1 MGSYVRRASAPVQV
15 IFKIFIYI
23 SCIYILKPAKFL
35 QNGIRFA
42 LVYARIKTEIMEIFF
57 LNKQHLK
64 RREMKQRITNS
75 LSTLLFL
82 ALAFVPLNAIGTE
95 ENLTP
100 GEGTKAAELNK
111 VVDED
116 RPELSADVA
125 FLSQYIW
132 RGYGLSKDSLVI
144 QPSITAGFKGFALNL
159 WGNLDT
165 NNEAYNGSK
174 WNETDLTF
182 SYGHSFGIVGLE
194 AGFIYYALDG
204 IDDSKEFYL
213 SAGVDVLLAPTLTV
227 YREVSTL
234 QGWYIDLG
242 LSHSF
247 ELPYEM
253 SLDLG
258 ATFAYYQSDNNNMV
272 EYRVDNT
279 PTHDRFS
286 GLHDG
291 SLSLGLAIPFY
302 KYFTVTPSIAW
313 AFPLSN
319 SASNEMTALSLDRRS
334 NHVFGGVTLSMAF

>member
-1 MGSYVRRASAPVQV
+1 M
-15 IFKIFIYI
+15 K
-23 SCIYILKPAKFL
+23 KKM
-35 QNGIRFA
+35 
-42 LVYARIKTEIMEIFF
+42 IKLLT
-57 LNKQHLK
+57 
-64 RREMKQRITNS
+64 
-75 LSTLLFL
+75 TLLFL
-82 ALAFVPLNAIGTE
+82 ALAFVPLNAIGAE
-95 ENLTP
+95 EINTP
-100 GEGTKAAELNK
+100 GEGTKAAELDK

-125 FLSQYIW
+125 FLSQYVW

-165 NNEAYNGSK
+165 DNEAYNGSK

-194 AGFIYYALDG
+194 AGYIYYALDG
-204 IDDSKEFYL
+204 LDDSKEFYL

-234 QGWYIDLG
+234 QGWYINLG

-258 ATFAYYQSDNNNMV
+258 ATFAYYKSDNDNMV
-272 EYRVDNT
+272 DYNDDNS
-279 PTHDRFS
+279 PTSERFS

-291 SLSLGLAIPFY
+291 LLSVGLAIPFY

-313 AFPLSN
+313 AFPLSS
-319 SASNEMTALSLDRRS
+319 SASNEMSALSLDGRS
-334 NHVFGGVTLSMAF
+334 NHLLGGVTLSMAF

>member
-1 MGSYVRRASAPVQV
+1 M
-15 IFKIFIYI
+15 K
-23 SCIYILKPAKFL
+23 KKM
-35 QNGIRFA
+35 IRM
-42 LVYARIKTEIMEIFF
+42 L
-57 LNKQHLK
+57 L
-64 RREMKQRITNS
+64 
-75 LSTLLFL
+75 TLLL
-82 ALAFVPLNAIGTE
+82 LSVAFIPWSAFGAE
-95 ENLTP
+95 ENITP
-100 GEGTKAAELNK
+100 GEGTKAAELDK

-116 RPELSADVA
+116 RPEFSADVA
-125 FLSQYIW
+125 FLSQYVW

-165 NNEAYNGSK
+165 NNEAYGGSK

-194 AGFIYYALDG
+194 AGYIYYALDG
-204 IDDSKEFYL
+204 MDDSKEFYL
-213 SAGVDVLLAPTLTV
+213 SAGVDVLLAPTLTI

-234 QGWYIDLG
+234 QGWYINLG

-258 ATFAYYQSDNNNMV
+258 ATFAYYKSDNDNMV
-272 EYRVDNT
+272 DYIDDMS
-279 PTHDRFS
+279 PTTDRFS

-291 SLSLGLAIPFY
+291 SLSVGLAIPFY

-313 AFPLSN
+313 AFPLSS
-319 SASNEMTALSLDRRS
+319 SAGNEMSALSLDGRS
-334 NHVFGGVTLSMAF
+334 NHLLGGVTLSMAF

>member
-1 MGSYVRRASAPVQV
+1 MKT
-15 IFKIFIYI
+15 KI
-23 SCIYILKPAKFL
+23 
-35 QNGIRFA
+35 
-42 LVYARIKTEIMEIFF
+42 IKMV
-57 LNKQHLK
+57 L
-64 RREMKQRITNS
+64 
-75 LSTLLFL
+75 TLLL
-82 ALAFVPLNAIGTE
+82 LSVAFIPWSAFGAE
-95 ENLTP
+95 EKVADITP
-100 GEGTKAAELNK
+100 GTGTDAAKLDK
-111 VVDED
+111 VEETD
-116 RPELSADVA
+116 RPELSADVS

-165 NNEAYNGSK
+165 DNEAYNGSK

-194 AGFIYYALDG
+194 TGYIYYALDG

-234 QGWYIDLG
+234 QGWYVHLG

-258 ATFAYYQSDNNNMV
+258 ATFAYYGSDNDNMV
-272 EYRVDNT
+272 EYRTDGT
-279 PTHDRFS
+279 ATHERFS

-291 SLSLGLAIPFY
+291 LLSVSWAIPFY

-319 SASNEMTALSLDRRS
+319 SASNEMAALSLDGRS

>member
-1 MGSYVRRASAPVQV
+1 M
-15 IFKIFIYI
+15 
-23 SCIYILKPAKFL
+23 
-35 QNGIRFA
+35 
-42 LVYARIKTEIMEIFF
+42 IKM
-57 LNKQHLK
+57 LL
-64 RREMKQRITNS
+64 
-75 LSTLLFL
+75 TLLL
-82 ALAFVPLNAIGTE
+82 LSVAFIPWSAFGAE
-95 ENLTP
+95 ENITP
-100 GEGTKAAELNK
+100 GEGTKAAKLDK

-116 RPELSADVA
+116 RPEFSADVA

-165 NNEAYNGSK
+165 NNEAYGGSK

-194 AGFIYYALDG
+194 AGYIYYALDG
-204 IDDSKEFYL
+204 MDDSKEFYL
-213 SAGVDVLLAPTLTV
+213 SAGVDVLLAPTLTI

-234 QGWYIDLG
+234 QGWYINLG

-258 ATFAYYQSDNNNMV
+258 ATFAYYKSDNDNMV
-272 EYRVDNT
+272 DYIDDMS
-279 PTHDRFS
+279 PTTDRFS

-291 SLSLGLAIPFY
+291 SLSVGLPIPFY

-313 AFPLSN
+313 AFPLSS
-319 SASNEMTALSLDRRS
+319 SASNEMSALSLDGRS
-334 NHVFGGVTLSMAF
+334 NHLLGGVTLSMAF

>member
-1 MGSYVRRASAPVQV
+1 
-15 IFKIFIYI
+15 
-23 SCIYILKPAKFL
+23 
-35 QNGIRFA
+35 
-42 LVYARIKTEIMEIFF
+42 
-57 LNKQHLK
+57 
-64 RREMKQRITNS
+64 MKKKMINLLT
-75 LSTLLFL
+75 TLLFL
-82 ALAFVPLNAIGTE
+82 ALAFVPLNAICAE
-95 ENLTP
+95 EINTP
-100 GEGTKAAELNK
+100 GEGTAAAELDK
-111 VVDED
+111 VADED

-165 NNEAYNGSK
+165 NNEAYDGSK

-194 AGFIYYALDG
+194 AGYIYYALDG
-204 IDDSKEFYL
+204 LDDSKELYL

-227 YREVSTL
+227 YREISTL
-234 QGWYIDLG
+234 QGWYINLG

-247 ELPYEM
+247 ELPHEM

-258 ATFAYYQSDNNNMV
+258 ATFSYYKSDNDNMV
-272 EYRVDNT
+272 DYNDNNL
-279 PTHDRFS
+279 PTGDRFS

-291 SLSLGLAIPFY
+291 LLSLGLAIPFY

-313 AFPLSN
+313 AFPLSS
-319 SASNEMTALSLDRRS
+319 SAGNEMSALSLDGRA
-334 NHVFGGVTLSMAF
+334 NHLLGGVTLSMAF

>member
-1 MGSYVRRASAPVQV
+1 MKM
-15 IFKIFIYI
+15 IK
-23 SCIYILKPAKFL
+23 L
-35 QNGIRFA
+35 
-42 LVYARIKTEIMEIFF
+42 LV
-57 LNKQHLK
+57 
-64 RREMKQRITNS
+64 
-75 LSTLLFL
+75 TLLV
-82 ALAFVPLNAIGTE
+82 ALAFAPLGALGAE
-95 ENLTP
+95 EINTP
-100 GEGTKAAELNK
+100 GEGTKAAEMDT

-125 FLSQYIW
+125 FLSQYVW

-165 NNEAYNGSK
+165 NYDDTGSK
-174 WNETDLTF
+174 WNETDMTV

-194 AGFIYYALDG
+194 AGYIYYALDG
-204 IDDSKEFYL
+204 VDDSKEFYL

-227 YREVSTL
+227 YREIASYK
-234 QGWYIDLG
+234 GWYINLG

-247 ELPYEM
+247 ELPHEM

-258 ATFAYYQSDNNNMV
+258 ATFAYYGSNNDNMVDYDDNNMA
-272 EYRVDNT
+272 T
-279 PTHDRFS
+279 SDRFS

-291 SLSLGLAIPFY
+291 SLSVGLAIPFY

-313 AFPLSN
+313 TFPLSS
-319 SASNEMTALSLDRRS
+319 SASNEMSAVSLDGRS